1 MPTLAQL
8 LQPEPMKRGALFLI
22 GGLLAI
28 VLAGGGVWFYNNF
41 SLVSESV
48 NTGFKGEA
56 RFNSLLAAERFLAS
70 EKHPAHSMV
79 SLVGLPPVGGT
90 LVIPGQRFEVGPEL
104 AGKLLAWV
112 RAGGHLVVTAEEA
125 SSDPGE
131 NSHDWLL
138 RSVGVS
144 QSVVAGDETGPP
156 IPVDMDIPEA
166 DDFIQVTFPSRI
178 VLQHKGIEPSHSM
191 RGAYGAHVLQ
201 YTLGQG
207 ELTVLSDAR
216 FMTNASIG
224 CFDNAAFLWHLT
236 RNQRQGPVWLVYG
249 GDMPPLWKWLGQH
262 AWMVMV
268 SAAVLFAAWVA
279 LHRRRYGPL
288 LTPLPLARRRLL
300 DHIEASGRFL
310 WRNGQQAALL
320 AGARD
325 ALRRTLVHRHPVLV
339 GLNQVSLSS
348 HLADLS
354 GLPADSIERALFT
367 LYPGNEYEFTEA
379 INTLET
385 IRKTL

>member
-1 MPTLAQL
+1 
-8 LQPEPMKRGALFLI
+8 MKRGALFLL

-41 SLVSESV
+41 SLVSEAV

-56 RFNSLLAAERFLAS
+56 RFNSLLAAERFLTS
-70 EKHPAHSMV
+70 EKHPARSMV
-79 SLVGLPPVGGT
+79 SLVGLPPVSGT
-90 LVIPGQRFEVGPEL
+90 LVMPGQRFEVGPEL

-112 RAGGHLVVTAEEA
+112 RAGGHLLVTAQEA
-125 SSDPGE
+125 SSGPDE
-131 NSHDWLL
+131 HSRDWLL
-138 RSVGVS
+138 RSMGVS
-144 QSVVAGDETGPP
+144 QAVVAGEEAGPS
-156 IPVDMDIPEA
+156 IPMDMDIPEA
-166 DDFIQVTFPSRI
+166 DNFMQVTVPPRV
-178 VLQHKGIEPSHSM
+178 VLQHTGIAPSRSI
-191 RGAYGAHVLQ
+191 RGAYGAHVVQ
-201 YTLGQG
+201 YTLGRG

-224 CFDNAAFLWHLT
+224 CFDNAAFLWLLT
-236 RNQRQGPVWLVYG
+236 RNQAHGPVWLVYG

-279 LHRRRYGPL
+279 QHRRRYGPL
-288 LTPLPLARRRLL
+288 LTSPPAARRRLL

-310 WRNGQQAALL
+310 WRNGQHAALL

-325 ALRRTLVHRHPVLV
+325 ALRRTLVHRHPVLA
-339 GLNQVSLSS
+339 GLNQASLSR

-354 GLPADSIERALFT
+354 GLPADSIEQALFT
-367 LYPGNEYEFTEA
+367 PYPGNEHEFTAA
-379 INTLET
+379 IHTLET
-385 IRKTL
+385 IRKKL